1 MNMIVYSIYPPGK
14 YNKKQETNDH
24 IIYFK
29 KQKTWLTPLSFRPEI
44 INPKTFLDLKKRFS
58 IESILVLDKT
68 TLKTGSAYIKD
79 HVNRSGYN
87 FLLGKTPLEGFPV
100 FPDMSKIYNPI
111 RGMEAVVVHTV
122 GPERFSVCNGAEI
135 IFSESAGLITPVW
148 HYVGVRVRAKTQT

>member
-1 MNMIVYSIYPPGK
+1 MNMIVYSIYPPEK
-14 YNKKQETNDH
+14 YNKKQETSDH
-24 IIYFK
+24 VIYFK
-29 KQKTWLTPLSFRPEI
+29 KQKTWLTPLSFRSEI

-87 FLLGKTPLEGFPV
+87 FLLGKTPVKGFPV

-122 GPERFSVCNGAEI
+122 GPERFSACNGAGI

-148 HYVGVRVRAKTQT
+148 HYVGVRVRAKTQI

>member
-1 MNMIVYSIYPPGK
+1 MIVYSIYPPGK
-14 YNKKQETNDH
+14 YNEKQETNDH
-24 IIYFK
+24 VIYFK
-29 KQKTWLTPLSFRPEI
+29 KQKTWLTPLSFRPKI
-44 INPKTFLDLKKRFS
+44 INPKSFLDLKKRLS
-58 IESILVLDKT
+58 IESVLVLDKT

-100 FPDMSKIYNPI
+100 FPDMSKIYNSI

-122 GPERFSVCNGAEI
+122 GPERFSACNGAGI

>member
-1 MNMIVYSIYPPGK
+1 MIVYSIYPPEK
-14 YNKKQETNDH
+14 YNKKQETSDH
-24 IIYFK
+24 VIYFK
-29 KQKTWLTPLSFRPEI
+29 KQKTWLTPLSFRPKI
-44 INPKTFLDLKKRFS
+44 INPKSFLDLKKRLS
-58 IESILVLDKT
+58 IESVLVLDKT

-100 FPDMSKIYNPI
+100 FPDMSKIYNSI

-122 GPERFSVCNGAEI
+122 GPERFSACNGAGI